1 MSSDSA
7 LLSLDVDIKIVARI
21 TRGES
26 SGSYSCKNCF
36 LAAGSVL
43 ECGSSLSDCDTIIDQ
58 VLSSRGDHGTV
69 HSPGLVSRVERIL
82 GVNSGDR
89 LQVVIPR
96 DDDDLDYISEKTLFL
111 FELY

>member
-1 MSSDSA
+1 M
-7 LLSLDVDIKIVARI
+7 
-21 TRGES
+21 
-26 SGSYSCKNCF
+26 
-36 LAAGSVL
+36 L

-89 LQVVIPR
+89 LQVIIPR
-96 DDDDLDYISEKTLFL
+96 DDDDLDYISEKQCSCLISSNLLCFRSSQL
-111 FELY
+111 RG